1 MLQRRV
7 CKQCGLYFEIIKSNQ
22 QHSAVCRINES
33 SAVDKIVPKKVRP
46 QRVAARRQQE
56 LLCVM
61 AFQELEWHEIDDVE
75 FEGNVEEIVTLNI
88 WKCTHLNILF
98 TKSHLKS

>member
-1 MLQRRV
+1 M
-7 CKQCGLYFEIIKSNQ
+7 
-22 QHSAVCRINES
+22 NES

-61 AFQELEWHEIDDVE
+61 AFQELEWHALDDVILRVMLKASMSLLQKV
-75 FEGNVEEIVTLNI
+75 GTPILTNKNPI
-88 WKCTHLNILF
+88 WEY
-98 TKSHLKS
+98 